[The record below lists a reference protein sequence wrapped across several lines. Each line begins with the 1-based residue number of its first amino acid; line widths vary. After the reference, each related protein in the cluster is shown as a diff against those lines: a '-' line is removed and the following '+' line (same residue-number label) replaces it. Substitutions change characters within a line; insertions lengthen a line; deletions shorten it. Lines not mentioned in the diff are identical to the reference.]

1 MKKFR
6 GSDYALNKFSD
17 GIVYR
22 FTDRTLEITLE
33 DYLAE
38 NPGKTEQD
46 FRELKAL
53 SDAIY
58 YDQDRTDSA
67 QTYKNVPIHG
77 LEESDKLSTA
87 SLEDEYTRRRE
98 EEILE
103 YIIEKHL
110 TEKQARRIRLC
121 IYQGLSSRKIAKLEG
136 LHYRTIQDSLVL
148 AKKKIEKFLNL
159 YRADP
164 PRNRR

>member
-1 MKKFR
+1 MKNYQ

-22 FTDRTLEITLE
+22 FADRTVKISLE

-38 NPGKTEQD
+38 NPGKTERD
-46 FRELKAL
+46 FMELKAL
-53 SDAIY
+53 SDALY
-58 YDQDRTDSA
+58 YEQDRDDNA
-67 QTYKNVPIHG
+67 QTNKNVSIHG
-77 LEESDKLSTA
+77 LEETDKLSTA
-87 SLEDEYTRRRE
+87 SLEDEYIKRCE
-98 EEILE
+98 EEVLE
-103 YIIEKHL
+103 YIIGKYL

-148 AKKKIEKFLNL
+148 AKKKIEKHLKNF
-159 YRADP
+159 
-164 PRNRR
+164 